1 MVLFSSKK
9 NCEEQQVE
17 HSYMA
22 LRQVIGILGMFL
34 PFAVVFFA
42 AVFGTEDCL
51 PQNCFSTISATYHT
65 NAGPIMVGLLFCVGL
80 FLITYNGY
88 DKQDNIVSTVSGIA
102 AMGIAFFPC
111 TLKVLSIDPSGH
123 SLGTRVGILHLPIE
137 ISNIIHLSL
146 AATFFFLL
154 AYNSFF
160 LFTKTKD
167 KENMTKEKKN
177 RNLLYRI
184 CGLVIFV
191 SMICILVINLLYTFV
206 FSVNPPDFYAFE
218 YTPYGIVFETIMLI
232 AFGLSWLTKGGA
244 IMGDIAKPG
253 EEKIT
258 VLGAEKK

>member
-1 MVLFSSKK
+1 MVLFSLKK

-42 AVFGTEDCL
+42 AVFGSEECL

-80 FLITYNGY
+80 FLVTYDGY
-88 DKQDNIVSTVSGIA
+88 DRQDSIVSTISGIA

-111 TLKVLSIDPSGH
+111 TLKVLSIDSTGH
-123 SLGTRVGILHLPIE
+123 SLGTRVGIFHLPIE
-137 ISNIIHLSL
+137 VSNIIHLAL
-146 AATFFFLL
+146 AAAFFLLL

-160 LFTKTKD
+160 LFTKTKNKD
-167 KENMTKEKKN
+167 SMSNEKKK
-177 RNLLYRI
+177 RNLLYKI
-184 CGLVIFV
+184 CGLIIFA
-191 SMICILVINLLYTFV
+191 SIICILVINLLYTFL
-206 FSVNPPDFYAFE
+206 FSANPPDFYAFE

-232 AFGLSWLTKGGA
+232 AFGLSWLAKGGA
-244 IMGDIAKPG
+244 IMRDIDARDSVTK
-253 EEKIT
+253 
-258 VLGAEKK
+258 

>member
-1 MVLFSSKK
+1 MVLFSLKK

-42 AVFGTEDCL
+42 AVFGSEECL

-80 FLITYNGY
+80 FLVTYDGY
-88 DKQDNIVSTVSGIA
+88 DRQDSIVSTISGIA

-111 TLKVLSIDPSGH
+111 TLKVLSIDSAGH
-123 SLGTRVGILHLPIE
+123 SLGTRVGIFHLPIE
-137 ISNIIHLSL
+137 VSNIIHLAL
-146 AATFFFLL
+146 AAAFFLLL

-160 LFTKTKD
+160 LFTKTKNKD
-167 KENMTKEKKN
+167 SMSNEKKK
-177 RNLLYRI
+177 RNLLYKI
-184 CGLVIFV
+184 CGLIIFA
-191 SMICILVINLLYTFV
+191 SIICILVINLLYTFL
-206 FSVNPPDFYAFE
+206 FSANPPDFYAFE

-232 AFGLSWLTKGGA
+232 AFGLSWLAKGGA
-244 IMGDIAKPG
+244 IMRDIDARDSVTK
-253 EEKIT
+253 
-258 VLGAEKK
+258 